1 VAIVNQIADRVI
13 EGNIAE
19 VESLTKQALEQKED
33 VQKII
38 DEGLTAGLDVVGEK
52 FSAGEFFLPEM
63 LTAGMAVKAG
73 MEILKPVLTKFSI
86 KPRGTI
92 VAGTVLGDIHDIGKN
107 MVCMMF
113 EGAGF
118 KVIDVGIDVP
128 AETFINTA
136 KANGADIIAMS
147 ALISTTRASMVGII
161 EDIRTSELN
170 YKVKVMIGGAPIT
183 QEFADRIGADGYAPD
198 AALAAKKAREL
209 LAVD

>member
-1 VAIVNQIADRVI
+1 MAIVNQIADRVI

-19 VESLTKQALEQKED
+19 VESLTRQALEQKED

-73 MEILKPVLTKFSI
+73 MEILKPVLTKFGV
-86 KPRGTI
+86 KPKGTI

-107 MVCMMF
+107 MVCMML

>member
-1 VAIVNQIADRVI
+1 MAIVDQIADRVI

-33 VQKII
+33 VQKIMVQ
-38 DEGLTAGLDVVGEK
+38 GFTAGLDVVGEK

-63 LTAGMAVKAG
+63 LVAGMAVKAG
-73 MEILKPVLTKFSI
+73 MEVLKPILTKSDI
-86 KPRGTI
+86 KPKGTV

-107 MVCMMF
+107 MVCMIL

-118 KVIDVGIDVP
+118 KVIDVGVDVS
-128 AETFINTA
+128 AEKFINTA
-136 KANGADIIAMS
+136 KANRADIIAMS

-170 YKVKVMIGGAPIT
+170 YKVKVMIGGAPVT
-183 QEFADRIGADGYAPD
+183 QDFADAVGADGYAPD
-198 AALAAKKAREL
+198 AGLAAKKAREL